1 MRRVVFTGKALL
13 PPLLAAALLLSLCY
27 AAALVGI
34 SAAAAHPPI
43 IPRELRRLP
52 DTAGILRAIFRGST
66 TSGVFSLPRRTNRT
80 GTPPGG
86 RGIRDGPICDKR
98 SAEGGA
104 VRGYAALCGDEAA
117 VEAAE
122 RDEAEEERWKELAED
137 VGPGDGEGEGEGEG
151 ENPLPSV
158 PSGHQQWQQQVQRR
172 AQKHARTASLQF
184 KQQQQGVQ
192 QWGAQGGKQQKP
204 GEAPEW
210 AKREQQRWERDQRPQ
225 TAEEIA
231 MQEEHWRQ
239 QQGLVK
245 TRLRQW
251 QQQAKRMNQV
261 TKAKEAVWAAE
272 ARSKWAAAAQ
282 GRERAEGTPGTAGVA
297 GRFAVMTEDDMDDM
311 MPGGTLSWQRLK
323 ATATAAHPNTP
334 NNLKAT
340 IASVNPKGA
349 VTPKGAAKP
358 CSPRHSSPVIKV
370 YSVSDIAK
378 RTRYPPRQTVTLVLY
393 RSLSLSRGLLFG
405 TNFSCTIFRSRSLP
419 SRHSISLSRSDE
431 PVLRVHNASN
441 VLFIGIALRS
451 AVRNSS
457 PFCEVLPEYGSL
469 MGFEIICPALH
480 IYRSFGIQFTQA
492 SVLGRIDVFR
502 SGYTKLDSLFVTAP
516 GTYERSPG
524 VIRMGMCG
532 LGMTLVSSKN
542 VITNNDVFGAWE
554 LINLYRGSIGVKVHN
569 NFLHDYLFA
578 GFRCG
583 ADVHYSWDCMLTSVK
598 NNFVFTP
605 QSKGRLTFDSAGIYF
620 CTHWFNPGSTVA
632 CNYVIGGD
640 HCYYLDYCTSG
651 VDITGGVCAQ
661 LWDGVKLNNG
671 KRNKIRSLLMLWPWM
686 KHVCR
691 QTRIGT
697 QSCNPAGHKALTSK
711 QTGACSGLPTEND
724 VELIAVDADTSR
736 PDEYR
741 YCGRVP
747 AARKVNRQVLYRM
760 ALAASMPSTA
770 ALTMPPAYPAPS
782 PIGYSPGSDTL
793 SQLSAPRSTRTG
805 QLVRVWWDKEED
817 GMVWMMPCWVCGD
830 DTAGRG
836 GVGGIEQPCHVA
848 D

>member
-1 MRRVVFTGKALL
+1 M
-13 PPLLAAALLLSLCY
+13 S
-27 AAALVGI
+27 
-34 SAAAAHPPI
+34 
-43 IPRELRRLP
+43 
-52 DTAGILRAIFRGST
+52 
-66 TSGVFSLPRRTNRT
+66 
-80 GTPPGG
+80 
-86 RGIRDGPICDKR
+86 
-98 SAEGGA
+98 
-104 VRGYAALCGDEAA
+104 
-117 VEAAE
+117 
-122 RDEAEEERWKELAED
+122 
-137 VGPGDGEGEGEGEG
+137 
-151 ENPLPSV
+151 
-158 PSGHQQWQQQVQRR
+158 
-172 AQKHARTASLQF
+172 
-184 KQQQQGVQ
+184 
-192 QWGAQGGKQQKP
+192 
-204 GEAPEW
+204 
-210 AKREQQRWERDQRPQ
+210 
-225 TAEEIA
+225 
-231 MQEEHWRQ
+231 
-239 QQGLVK
+239 
-245 TRLRQW
+245 
-251 QQQAKRMNQV
+251 QV
-261 TKAKEAVWAAE
+261 TRAKEAVWAAE
-272 ARSKWAAAAQ
+272 ARSRWAAAAQ
-282 GRERAEGTPGTAGVA
+282 GRERAAGAAGAA

-323 ATATAAHPNTP
+323 ATATAAKPNTP
-334 NNLKAT
+334 VNLKAT
-340 IASVNPKGA
+340 IATVNPKGT

-441 VLFIGIALRS
+441 VLFIGIGLRS

-457 PFCEVLPEYGSL
+457 PFCEMLPEYGSL
-469 MGFEIICPALH
+469 MGYEIICPALH

-492 SVLGRIDVFR
+492 SVVGRIDVFR

-620 CTHWFNPGSTVA
+620 CTHWFNPGSTVS

-671 KRNKIRSLLMLWPWM
+671 KRNKIRSLLMVGLGQSPGYITCLTVTINHCG
-686 KHVCR
+686 KDP
-691 QTRIGT
+691 GT
-697 QSCNPAGHKALTSK
+697 YWERMRKRYYNSPEINKVRLSLLPSSFPHLEPRLFTTSFPI
-711 QTGACSGLPTEND
+711 SPPT
-724 VELIAVDADTSR
+724 SS
-736 PDEYR
+736 
-741 YCGRVP
+741 RVP
-747 AARKVNRQVLYRM
+747 HLSPR
-760 ALAASMPSTA
+760 LATSLVPRFI
-770 ALTMPPAYPAPS
+770 LPHLS
-782 PIGYSPGSDTL
+782 PV
-793 SQLSAPRSTRTG
+793 PRSLPSFRPPTSY
-805 QLVRVWWDKEED
+805 
-817 GMVWMMPCWVCGD
+817 
-830 DTAGRG
+830 GRG
-836 GVGGIEQPCHVA
+836 
-848 D
+848 